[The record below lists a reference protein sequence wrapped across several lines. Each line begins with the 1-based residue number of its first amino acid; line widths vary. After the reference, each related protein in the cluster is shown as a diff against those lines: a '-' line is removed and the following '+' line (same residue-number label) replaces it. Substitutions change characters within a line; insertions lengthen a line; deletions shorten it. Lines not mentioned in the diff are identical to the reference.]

1 MVEYNNNKKY
11 KIELIDIPLDKIK
24 VNERYLLI
32 SDNISFCN
40 FKEMI
45 NSNSYIFY
53 NYVTREN
60 VRSEFL
66 TIPDNFIKKIYLI
79 NFNLPIELN
88 KLISSFT

>member
-1 MVEYNNNKKY
+1 MIDNNNNKKY
-11 KIELIDIPLDKIK
+11 KIELVDIPINKIK

-45 NSNSYIFY
+45 NSNSYIFSS
-53 NYVTREN
+53 YVTSEN
-60 VRSEFL
+60 ARSHFL
-66 TIPDNFIKKIYLI
+66 TIPNNFIKKIYLI

-88 KLISSFT
+88 KLISSFI

>member
-11 KIELIDIPLDKIK
+11 KIELIDIPIAKIK

-45 NSNSYIFY
+45 NCNSYIFY

-66 TIPDNFIKKIYLI
+66 TIPNNFIKKIYLI